1 MMPSRP
7 SCRAPLLVIET
18 ACWNSAALL
27 HLCSALRRHSRSST
41 ILRSWTACNRRSK
54 PKSTSHR
61 KSTAIRSEQ
70 LAEDEVTLRRILGCL
85 RRRPAAIGNRGRG
98 LQGGAPR
105 ATRHGTKGVVVP
117 VVGTRQWPCSA
128 LYARSN
134 SSTCSTHKGVF
145 VGIDDEHGARRY
157 YMGRAKS
164 HRSPQFRRKRPFG
177 PKFFFAC
184 GALKKG
190 FAQGTVPVC
199 PKSSTLAV
207 TITPVSPEWLVAA
220 PGAPG
225 DRFGLALLFTFL
237 WEQQQQNR

>member
-1 MMPSRP
+1 MLLARSARRRRLSLAFRHRHVCISRARCQGRGARGWSSRRSRICSWSLLCMMPSRP

-105 ATRHGTKGVVVP
+105 ATRHGTKGVVS
-117 VVGTRQWPCSA
+117 PCHK
-128 LYARSN
+128 
-134 SSTCSTHKGVF
+134 STVRTG
-145 VGIDDEHGARRY
+145 
-157 YMGRAKS
+157 
-164 HRSPQFRRKRPFG
+164 
-177 PKFFFAC
+177 
-184 GALKKG
+184 
-190 FAQGTVPVC
+190 
-199 PKSSTLAV
+199 
-207 TITPVSPEWLVAA
+207 
-220 PGAPG
+220 
-225 DRFGLALLFTFL
+225 
-237 WEQQQQNR
+237 N